1 MKPQKYEFQTEV
13 ARLLHLVTHSLYSN
27 REIFLRELI
36 SNASDACERLRF
48 EALEKPEL
56 YDGQTELR
64 IRIKCDKEAKTLSIT
79 DSGIGMSPADVIE
92 NLGTIAH
99 SGTRAFMHQLES
111 GKTADAQ
118 MIGQFGVGFYS
129 GFIVAENIEVFSR
142 RAGLPPEEGVRWAS
156 DGSGEFEVEPVTL
169 PERGTTVVLHLQDD
183 ALEFA
188 NGWRLCELIAKYSD
202 HIAIPIEMEEE
213 QWEEGKDGKPGEMVK
228 TGGWEAV
235 NQATALWTR
244 AKKDITEE
252 QASQFYQQLARDW
265 QPPLTWSLHRVEGST
280 EYTQLLYIPSHA
292 PLDLW
297 ERERKEG
304 LKLYVRRVFIM
315 DDAEQLLPRYLRFVK
330 GVVDSA
336 DLPLNVSREILQESR
351 DVRAI
356 REGNTRRVLAMLED
370 MAKEKPAENTEKE
383 EKAEE
388 KTPDYRT
395 FWREFGAVIKEGIG
409 EDAANRERI
418 ARLLRYT
425 STAGDFVSL
434 ADYKARMK
442 EGQKAIYYICADS
455 QEAAAGSPQLEAF
468 RKKGIEVLLM
478 GDRVDEWAMNWLREF
493 DGTPLQSIARGSA
506 DLNELQ
512 DEEEKKAFDAA
523 SEHAKPLIEKLK
535 TALGDA
541 VSDVRATARLVD
553 SPACLVVKD
562 TDLSLQMARILRQ
575 AGQTLP
581 EVKPI
586 LEINPA
592 HALIQ
597 KMEAAPEHFNDM
609 AHILLDQALLA
620 EGLMPRDAA
629 AYLRRVNALLA

>member
-1 MKPQKYEFQTEV
+1 MKSEKHAFQTEV
-13 ARLLHLVTHSLYSN
+13 AQLLHLVTHSLYSN
-27 REIFLRELI
+27 REIFLRELV
-36 SNASDACERLRF
+36 SNASDACDRLRF
-48 EALEKPEL
+48 EALENSEL
-56 YDGQTELR
+56 YGGQPDLR
-64 IRIKCDKEAKTLSIT
+64 IRISFDKDKKTISIA
-79 DSGIGMSPADVIE
+79 DSGIGMSAADAIE

-99 SGTRAFMHQLES
+99 SGTRAFMQQLES
-111 GKTADAQ
+111 GQKADAQ
-118 MIGQFGVGFYS
+118 LIGQFGVGFYS
-129 GFIVAENIEVFSR
+129 GFIVAEKIEVFSR
-142 RAGLPPEEGVRWAS
+142 RAGLAAEDGVRWVSA
-156 DGSGEFEVEPVTL
+156 GSGEFEVESTTL
-169 PERGTTVVLHLQDD
+169 PERGTTVVLHLRDD

-188 NGWRLCELIAKYSD
+188 DGWRLRELIARYSD

-213 QWEEGKDGKPGEMVK
+213 KWEEGEDGKPGAMVK
-228 TGGWEAV
+228 TGAWEAV

-244 AKKDITEE
+244 AKKDISEE

-265 QPPLTWSLHRVEGST
+265 QPPLAWSLHRVEGSM

-292 PLDLW
+292 PLDMW

-351 DVRAI
+351 DVRTI

-370 MAKEKPAENTEKE
+370 MAKEKPAEKE
-383 EKAEE
+383 EKTEE
-388 KTPDYRT
+388 KAPDYRT
-395 FWREFGAVIKEGIG
+395 FWREFGAVIKEGIA
-409 EDAANRERI
+409 EDTANQGRI

-455 QEAAAGSPQLEAF
+455 PAAAAGSPQLEAF

-478 GDRVDEWAMNWLREF
+478 SDRVDEWAMNWLREF
-493 DGTPLQSIARGSA
+493 DGTPLQSVARGAA
-506 DLNELQ
+506 DVDELQ
-512 DEEEKKAFDAA
+512 DEAEKKAFDAA
-523 SEHAKPLIEKLK
+523 SEKARPLLEKIK
-535 TALGDA
+535 TTLGDA
-541 VSDVRATARLVD
+541 VADVRATARLVD

-562 TDLSLQMARILRQ
+562 TDLSLQMARVLRQ

-597 KMEAAPEHFNDM
+597 KMEAAPEHFDDL

-620 EGLMPRDAA
+620 EGLMPHDTA
-629 AYLRRVNALLA
+629 AYVRRVNALLV